1 MNSSNLVTERAT
13 DTLSSSVDKLLQNL
27 RNHEALPID
36 LSHLGVTVLNEPVFD
51 NAPTPYDDS
60 VPTRYGNKVGT
71 VTLQIRSGGIIY
83 RIPASLS
90 PYGVPQLPTITTQLQ
105 TQAYSLASPGDP
117 QPDVGVTCDFDATQ
131 STVVTW
137 QVYLSTGWTDMNFA
151 FLYQN
156 GNRYSSFP
164 GPGYHTFQ
172 PKTATWTYKNAD
184 GTPGSTTKTSGDVT
198 LTTPNYLS
206 DVSSQTAALTLQFVS
221 GNTCDAIT
229 IGKIRLKIDNSSI
242 GGGIK
247 YSGECVCILEDQ
259 TDSFCYITTAVC
271 QSSNL
276 PDDCFELET
285 LRKFRDHYMTQTS
298 ERIELLNEYYRRAPA
313 IVSKINGRSD
323 KAEIYKAIKTSYI
336 DKAVELIGCG
346 KDEEAFSLYRDML
359 LDIEEWYSGN

>member
-13 DTLSSSVDKLLQNL
+13 STLSSSVDKLLDNL
-27 RNHEALPID
+27 NKHEELTID

-71 VTLQIRSGGIIY
+71 VTLQIRSNGIIY

-90 PYGVPQLPTITTQLQ
+90 PYGVPRLPVITTQLQ
-105 TQAYSLASPGDP
+105 TQAYSLASPGEP

-131 STVVTW
+131 STIVTW
-137 QVYLSTGWTDMNFA
+137 QVYQSTGWTDMNFA

-156 GNRYSSFP
+156 GTKYSSFP

-184 GTPGSTTKTSGDVT
+184 GTSGSTTKTVGDVT
-198 LTTPNYLS
+198 FTTPNYLS

-229 IGKIRLKIDNSSI
+229 IGKIRLKIDNSAI
-242 GGGIK
+242 GGGVK
-247 YSGECVCILEDQ
+247 YSGECVCVLEDQ

-285 LRKFRDHYMTQTS
+285 LRSFRDSFMVETS
-298 ERIELLNEYYRRAPA
+298 ERIELLNEYYRRAPL
-313 IVSKINGRSD
+313 IVSNINRREDSVQ
-323 KAEIYKAIKTSYI
+323 IYKNIKSLYI
-336 DKAVELIGCG
+336 DKAVDLIGTG
-346 KDEEAFSLYRDML
+346 KNEEAFCLYRDML
-359 LDIEEWYSGN
+359 LFIESQYGN